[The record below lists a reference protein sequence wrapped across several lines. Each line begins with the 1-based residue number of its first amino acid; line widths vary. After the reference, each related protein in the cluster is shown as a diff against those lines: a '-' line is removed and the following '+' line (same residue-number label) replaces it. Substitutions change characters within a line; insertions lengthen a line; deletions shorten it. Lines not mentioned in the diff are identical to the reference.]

1 MVLYSFTGEA
11 SIAASILWTLNRP
24 IASLLEA
31 SIEDTQKCQCNHRLA
46 MQLSVVDNTEGFD

>member
-11 SIAASILWTLNRP
+11 SIAASILWILNRP

-31 SIEDTQKCQCNHRLA
+31 SIEDTQKCRCNHRLA